1 MRRGLTL
8 PAVLLILGTGAVLA
22 AQSGTQ
28 AGLSTAW
35 ARSVVVAGP
44 IPEKVTSNSVVVWW
58 HTIAPVETIVV
69 YGTSPDNLPRRVQ
82 RPRRSTA
89 HEISLKRLQPATT
102 YYFAIVQ
109 PDGTRIAGSR
119 FTTQPLDY
127 AAHSGVRITNGP
139 LFEQITPDSAIIAW
153 SCNQPSSFQVRY
165 GINPQSLNQIA
176 NLPWTPVT
184 HRVLL
189 HSLQP
194 DTHYY
199 FTVEPA
205 QPNAPSTPSTET
217 TDQSSAP
224 LPPTS
229 PIYAFRTLARGQE
242 ALNIGPQQ

>member
-1 MRRGLTL
+1 M
-8 PAVLLILGTGAVLA
+8 
-22 AQSGTQ
+22 
-28 AGLSTAW
+28 
-35 ARSVVVAGP
+35 VAGP

-58 HTIAPVETIVV
+58 HTIAPVETIVA
-69 YGTSPDNLPRRVQ
+69 YGTSPDNLARRVQ
-82 RPRRSTA
+82 RPLRTTA

-109 PDGTRIAGSR
+109 SDGTRIAGSR
-119 FTTQPLDY
+119 FTTQPWDY

-165 GINPQSLNQIA
+165 GTNPQSLSQSADI
-176 NLPWTPVT
+176 PWTPTT

-189 HSLQP
+189 SSLQP

-199 FTVEPA
+199 FTAEPT
-205 QPNAPSTPSTET
+205 QPTAPSSSSTEA
-217 TDQSSAP
+217 TDQSSVLAP
-224 LPPTS
+224 PDS

-242 ALNIGPQQ
+242 ALNIGPQH

>member
-1 MRRGLTL
+1 MKRALTL
-8 PAVLLILGTGAVLA
+8 SAVLLILGIGAALA
-22 AQSGTQ
+22 AQSPPR
-28 AGLSTAW
+28 AGFNTAW

-44 IPEKVTSNSVVVWW
+44 IPEKVTSSSVVVWW
-58 HTIAPVETIVV
+58 HTIAPAETIVV
-69 YGTSPDNLPRRVQ
+69 YGTSPENLPRRVQ
-82 RPRRSTA
+82 RSRRSTA

-127 AAHSGVRITNGP
+127 AAHSGIRITNGP
-139 LFEQITPDSAIIAW
+139 LFEQITPESAIIAW
-153 SCNQPSSFQVRY
+153 SCNQPSSFQVHY
-165 GINPQSLNQIA
+165 GNSPQ
-176 NLPWTPVT
+176 NLSQTVNIPWAPTT

-194 DTHYY
+194 DTRYY

-205 QPNAPSTPSTET
+205 QPNAASTASTEA
-217 TDQSSAP
+217 DQSSAP
-224 LPPTS
+224 APPAS

-242 ALNIGPQQ
+242 ALNISPQR

>member
-1 MRRGLTL
+1 MKRALTL
-8 PAVLLILGTGAVLA
+8 SAVLLILGIGAALA
-22 AQSGTQ
+22 AQSPPR
-28 AGLSTAW
+28 ASLSTAW

-44 IPEKVTSNSVVVWW
+44 IPEKVTSTSVVVWW

-109 PDGTRIAGSR
+109 PDGTRAAGSS

-127 AAHSGVRITNGP
+127 AAHSGIRITNGP

-153 SCNQPSSFQVRY
+153 SCNQPSSFRVRY
-165 GINPQSLNQIA
+165 GISPQSLNQIA

-194 DTHYY
+194 DTQYY
-199 FTVEPA
+199 FTLEAA
-205 QPNAPSTPSTET
+205 QPNAPSTPSSHA

-224 LPPTS
+224 APPAS